1 MANPDRVADPPT
13 DLDGIRDRF
22 IKLVGELIYHLE
34 VSSQRVDIRD
44 RIAALALVDRV
55 LAREK
60 PNDDAQRG
68 SAVEKY
74 RSAFKTAPRAG
85 AGDGNTGHPAPSD
98 PLDFTTG
105 TPEPDDDAGIPIS

>member
-1 MANPDRVADPPT
+1 MTTDPPT
-13 DLDGIRDRF
+13 DLDGIRNRF

-60 PNDDAQRG
+60 PDDDAQRG
-68 SAVEKY
+68 SAVHKY
-74 RSAFKTAPRAG
+74 ESAFKKAARAG
-85 AGDGNTGHPAPSD
+85 AGNGDPGPAAVGAGADPADYDADASPDG
-98 PLDFTTG
+98 
-105 TPEPDDDAGIPIS
+105 DDAGIPVT